1 MQALSMKFY
10 RSLGTFTEVYKGTD
24 KRYADFVSIF
34 FSPSSSRSLVTKVV
48 NGNLLMGSPTT
59 KKEDYQHNAGIIC
72 YIATLH
78 I

>member
-10 RSLGTFTEVYKGTD
+10 RSLGIFTEVYKGTD
-24 KRYADFVSIF
+24 KRYAYFVSIF

-48 NGNLLMGSPTT
+48 NGNLLMGSPLE
-59 KKEDYQHNAGIIC
+59 EDYQHNAGIIC